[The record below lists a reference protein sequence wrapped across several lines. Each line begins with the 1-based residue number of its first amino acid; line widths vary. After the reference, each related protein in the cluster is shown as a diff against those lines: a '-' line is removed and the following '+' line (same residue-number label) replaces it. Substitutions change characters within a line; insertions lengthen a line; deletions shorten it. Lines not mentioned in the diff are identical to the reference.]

1 MFLYNCN
8 KCGMGFTK
16 KYNYNKH
23 ANKKFDCAT
32 KNPNDSQKL
41 TEINFKEQSKNIKND
56 DLDIENTNT
65 DIEKEKS
72 EFKCDNCDGI
82 FTKKSNLTRHVKL
95 YCKFI
100 KNTDVSNDNNEHT
113 KNSNDDLACLN
124 NSVDIVVEQL
134 KGKDSQIDMLIEQ
147 NCEMQ
152 KQNKQLQKLLI
163 EESVEHKKQTA
174 ELHKMIFD
182 LIKKETK
189 KKYNSNKTDNRNN
202 GTINND
208 NSTNDNSTTN
218 NSTTNTSN
226 TNNTNT
232 NNGTINNNI
241 TIQFGKEDL
250 SQIDNKHFLNL
261 IKSNSTGAKIITD
274 IVKMIHFNEDCPQF
288 QNICMSDL
296 NRGRVIMYDGDKW
309 TTITNGDKII
319 PDLIEKAVS
328 YSHSKDNQLREEY
341 KKNPRVI
348 GRMDVIKKHT
358 NRCDSEHLEDLKEEQ
373 LNEEADNKDKIADC
387 EQFIIL
393 VSNRVKELI
402 YNEKDKVIK
411 RKEST
416 K

>member
-1 MFLYNCN
+1 MEKYSCKICNRGFKRNEHLIRHMNKKISCSHNIPNIPNIPEYSENQESDNLKSDNQHNCE
-8 KCGMGFTK
+8 KCLKCFST
-16 KYNYNKH
+16 KYNLNKH
-23 ANKKFDCAT
+23 T
-32 KNPNDSQKL
+32 KNNVCGL
-41 TEINFKEQSKNIKND
+41 IGKN
-56 DLDIENTNT
+56 LNTNT
-65 DIEKEKS
+65 DTEDNFQEETIE
-72 EFKCDNCDGI
+72 
-82 FTKKSNLTRHVKL
+82 
-95 YCKFI
+95 
-100 KNTDVSNDNNEHT
+100 
-113 KNSNDDLACLN
+113 LN
-124 NSVDIVVEQL
+124 NVVEQL

-189 KKYNSNKTDNRNN
+189 KKLSSNKTDNRNS

-208 NSTNDNSTTN
+208 NSTTDNSTTN
-218 NSTTNTSN
+218 NTNNN

-296 NRGRVIMYDGDKW
+296 NRGRVIMYDGNKW
-309 TTITNGDKII
+309 NTVTNGDKII

-358 NRCDSEHLEDLKEEQ
+358 NRCDVEHLEDLREEQ
-373 LNEEADNKDKIADC
+373 FNEEADNKDKIADC

-411 RKEST
+411 RKESS